1 MGAEKKS
8 VILTIRGRK
17 YPLRTEADDQR
28 LEQVVEL
35 VTNKLDELDLQS
47 TAKSGAAISDMRLVM
62 LALLNVADECLT
74 HRQSLGDIKVRA
86 DNLNAE
92 LSPLLP
98 DETGPI
104 ELDEF
109 M

>member
-8 VILTIRGRK
+8 VTLTIRGRK

-35 VTNKLDELDLQS
+35 VTNKLDELDLKS
-47 TAKSGAAISDMRLVM
+47 TTKSGAAISDMRLVM

-74 HRQSLGDIKVRA
+74 HRENLGDIKERA
-86 DNLNAE
+86 DSLNAE
-92 LSPLLP
+92 LSPLLH
-98 DETGPI
+98 DESGSI
-104 ELDEF
+104 ELSEV